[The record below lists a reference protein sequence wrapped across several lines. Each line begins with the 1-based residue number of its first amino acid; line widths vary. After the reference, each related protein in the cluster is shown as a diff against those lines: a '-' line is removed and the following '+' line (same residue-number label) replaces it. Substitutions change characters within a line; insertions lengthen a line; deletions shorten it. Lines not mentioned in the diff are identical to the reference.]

1 MPSWRD
7 HPIHGG
13 TGKAIHTVRLLH
25 RGQGRGAGGVGSE
38 TLLCN
43 PGSLTLGHGSET
55 LLCNPGSL
63 TLGHVSGH
71 PSDLLFTYLKMGA
84 IIVPTAVG
92 LLRELNK
99 MLQ

>member
-25 RGQGRGAGGVGSE
+25 RGQGRGAGGV
-38 TLLCN
+38 
-43 PGSLTLGHGSET
+43 GSET